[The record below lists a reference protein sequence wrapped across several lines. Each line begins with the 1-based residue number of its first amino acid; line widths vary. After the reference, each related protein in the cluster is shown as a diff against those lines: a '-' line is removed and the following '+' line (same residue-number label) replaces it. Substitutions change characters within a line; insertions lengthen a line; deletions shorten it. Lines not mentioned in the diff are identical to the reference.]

1 MTRILKI
8 ELKGFKSFAK
18 KVEVPFSEDFNCV
31 LGPNGSGKSNILDAL
46 CFVLGK
52 AGAKGLR
59 AEKTANLIYNGG
71 KTKQPSK
78 EGEVS
83 IFFDNSSKI
92 FDKDHDSI
100 KITRIVRSSGQSV
113 YKFNDK
119 AVTRN
124 QILDLLSKAKINPDG
139 YNIILQ
145 GDIVRLVEMSGVERR
160 QIVEEIAGISIY
172 ETKKQKALRE
182 LQRVEEKMNE
192 AEIILSERK
201 AHLKELK
208 SDRDKALKF
217 KELDEKIK
225 KNKATLIFSD
235 LTEKQGKSGE
245 IDKLIEKLEK
255 DIKSSG
261 EKSQKI
267 KEKIDK
273 HKKEIDQINL
283 EIEQKG
289 EKEQV
294 ELHKEIEKIKV
305 EYAVNKQRIISLESE
320 IEKIKVRRDEMSAT
334 FEDVDSKLKILN
346 KSKKEFEVEIKN
358 KEAEISRIDKKIDD
372 FRKKNKLENATEI
385 DKQIEEKDATIDM
398 LQEQVNKLR
407 ENQQEV
413 IREKDK
419 IENKLNT
426 IDEKI
431 NKLLSVKKEN
441 KDALDKLKSMKTEFK
456 KTASELNQALSED
469 ASLAAQLS
477 TAHSK
482 LLSKKEDL
490 AKLEARTAALREQTA
505 GGQAIKEIL
514 DLNLKGVYGV
524 ISELGNV
531 KSDHSLALEVA
542 AGARINSIVTDTDE
556 TAAKCINHL
565 KKTRTGIATF
575 VPLNKIKT
583 TAVNES
589 LRKLKS
595 GGVVGLALDLVSY
608 DKKYEKAFQ
617 FVFGN
622 TLVVDDVSV
631 ARKIGVGGTRMVT
644 MSGDLI
650 EISGA
655 MQGGHRHRT
664 KQAGFVEKETKDS
677 INKLN
682 EEIGDLETVNARL
695 SQKRRD
701 NDELINRLREFKANL
716 EGDIIKLEKSLRLES
731 DDMDADKNVKK
742 SLYDELKKH
751 EAEYDSISSQI
762 SKANTDLAQA
772 KIAKQKLREQINQLR
787 NPALLAELTSY
798 EQKKAELKSQII
810 ELKGEI
816 KNSDSQ
822 IDSILGPEKE
832 NISKIFKQ
840 LDKEEKDF
848 LEEKKS
854 LSALIKTQEK
864 DLDIKEQK
872 QKKFYEKF
880 KGLFK
885 KRDDL
890 SKEITKQEN
899 SILSENEFSRSKE
912 QKINANNIEN
922 ARLKAEI
929 AGLKEEQKLYE
940 DIKPYKDKPLDEV
953 KKEIR
958 EFEKL
963 MADFGSVNMRAL
975 EVYDSVEIE
984 YKKLNEKKEK
994 LRLEKEDVL
1003 VMINEVDSKKKELFM
1018 KTYEVVNHNFKEI
1031 FNTLSKKGEATLNL
1045 ENPKDLFED
1054 GLTIKVK
1061 LSGKKYMD
1069 IRSLSGGEKTLTAL
1083 AFLFAVQEHDPAA
1096 FYILDEVDAAL
1107 DKKNSE
1113 RLAKLVKQ
1121 YSNRAQYIMISH
1133 NDAVI
1138 NEADTLFGISMN
1150 EHGESKVTSLKI

>member
-1 MTRILKI
+1 MTRIIKI
-8 ELKGFKSFAK
+8 ELKGFKSFSRK
-18 KVEVPFSEDFNCV
+18 TEVPFSNDFNCV
-31 LGPNGSGKSNILDAL
+31 LGPNGSGKSNILDAM

-52 AGAKGLR
+52 SGAKGLR

-71 KTKQPSK
+71 KTKSPAK

-83 IFFDNSSKI
+83 IFFDNESKI
-92 FDKDHDSI
+92 FGDVSSVVKV
-100 KITRIVRSSGQSV
+100 TRVVRASGQSV
-113 YKFNDK
+113 YKLNDK

-124 QILDLLSKAKINPDG
+124 QILDLLSRARINPDG

-145 GDIVRLVEMSGVERR
+145 GDIVRLVEMSSVERR

-172 ETKKQKALRE
+172 EQKKQKALRE
-182 LQRVEEKMNE
+182 LQRVEDKMNE

-208 SDRDKALKF
+208 QDRDKALKF

-225 KNKATLIFSD
+225 RNKITIITSELSVKEKKSSD
-235 LTEKQGKSGE
+235 
-245 IDKLIEKLEK
+245 IDKAVEKLSK
-255 DIKSSG
+255 DILKSE
-261 EKSQKI
+261 EKIQKFR
-267 KEKIDK
+267 EKIDSC
-273 HKKEIDQINL
+273 KKQINDINS
-283 EIEQKG
+283 EIEEKG

-294 ELHKEIEKIKV
+294 ELQKQIEKLKV
-305 EYAVNKQRIISLESE
+305 DFALNKQRIQSIDSE
-320 IEKIKVRRDEMSAT
+320 IEKITARRSELSSS
-334 FEDVDSKLKILN
+334 FKDVESKLKILN
-346 KSKKEFEVEIKN
+346 NSKKEYESEIKK
-358 KEAEISRIDKKIDD
+358 KELEIDRIDKKIEE

-385 DKQIEEKDATIDM
+385 DKQIEATDKKIDS
-398 LQEQVNKLR
+398 LQESVNKLR
-407 ENQQEV
+407 EEQQLI

-419 IENKLNT
+419 VENKLST

-431 NKLLSVKKEN
+431 NKLLSVKKEH
-441 KDALDKLKSMKTEFK
+441 KDALENLKGMKTEFK

-469 ASLAAQLS
+469 SSLAAQIS
-477 TAHSK
+477 NAHSK
-482 LLSKKEDL
+482 LLSRREEL

-514 DLNLKGVYGV
+514 DLNLKGVFGV

-531 KSDHSLALEVA
+531 SSENSMALEIA
-542 AGARINSIVTDTDE
+542 AGARINSIVVDTDE

-565 KKTRTGIATF
+565 KKNKTGVATF
-575 VPLNKIKT
+575 IPLNKIKT
-583 TAVNES
+583 HGINSE
-589 LRKLKS
+589 LRKIKS
-595 GGVVGLALDLVSY
+595 SGVIGLAFDLVSF
-608 DKKYEKAFQ
+608 DKKYEKAFE

-622 TLVVDDVSV
+622 TLVVEDVSV
-631 ARKIGVGGTRMVT
+631 ARRIGVGGTRMVT
-644 MSGDLI
+644 KTGDLV
-650 EISGA
+650 EVSGA
-655 MQGGHRHRT
+655 MQGGHRQRSR
-664 KQAGFVEKETKDS
+664 QAGFVEKETRDAIVKLQAEISDLDS
-677 INKLN
+677 
-682 EEIGDLETVNARL
+682 VNARL
-695 SQKRRD
+695 AQKRRD

-716 EGDIIKLEKSLRLES
+716 EGDIIKIEKSLRLES
-731 DDMDADKNVKK
+731 DDMDADRGAKK
-742 SLYDELKKH
+742 DLATNLKKF
-751 EAEYDSISSQI
+751 EDDYDRVSSSISQSN
-762 SKANTDLAQA
+762 SELARA
-772 KIAKQKLREQINQLR
+772 KIEKQKLREQINQLR

-798 EQKKAELKSQII
+798 EQKKSELKEEIMN
-810 ELKGEI
+810 LRGEI
-816 KNSDSQ
+816 KNSDAQ

-848 LEEKKS
+848 SSEKKE
-854 LSALIKTQEK
+854 LSFLIKIQEK
-864 DLDIKEQK
+864 DLSDKEAR

-880 KGLFK
+880 KSLFN
-885 KRDDL
+885 KRGDL
-890 SKEITKQEN
+890 TNEINKNEDNILKENDQV
-899 SILSENEFSRSKE
+899 RSSE

-929 AGLKEEQKLYE
+929 AGLKEEEKLYD
-940 DIKPYKDKPLDEV
+940 DIKPYKDKSLDDV
-953 KKEIR
+953 RKEIKD
-958 EFEKL
+958 FEK
-963 MADFGSVNMRAL
+963 MMEDFGSVNMRAL
-975 EVYDSVEIE
+975 EVYDSVEVE

-994 LRLEKEDVL
+994 LRLEKDDVL

-1031 FNTLSKKGEATLNL
+1031 FNTLSTKGEATLNL
-1045 ENPKDLFED
+1045 ESPKDVFEG
-1054 GLTIKVK
+1054 GLNIKVK

-1121 YSNRAQYIMISH
+1121 YSNRAQYIIISH